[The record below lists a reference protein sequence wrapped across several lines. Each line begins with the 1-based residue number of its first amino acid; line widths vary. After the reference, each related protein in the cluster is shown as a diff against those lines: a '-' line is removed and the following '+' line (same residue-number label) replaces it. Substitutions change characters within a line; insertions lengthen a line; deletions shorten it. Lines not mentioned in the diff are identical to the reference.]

1 MNHRGGSLN
10 RGDNNRAS
18 QSPQTYNHV
27 PGNTSP
33 LRHRSRG
40 ADSNDQ
46 RVSGHQIAVGGGDLS
61 QGADQQ
67 SSLNVSQV
75 HPQNLNSNNLRMRD
89 GSNSAAIR
97 SPANEARSIPRVGDS
112 ITKQASDSRQRSPYT
127 SVPSK
132 GLTRNASEHQPI
144 GLAAPGSNFEK
155 LFQMQLDEKEGVI
168 R

>member
-1 MNHRGGSLN
+1 MPSHRRLGAIHDRDHVQRHSQNGPYAHTQANSYSRERAVDSNHVNHRGGSLN

-46 RVSGHQIAVGGGDLS
+46 RVSSHQIAVGGGDLS

-112 ITKQASDSRQRSPYT
+112 ITK
-127 SVPSK
+127 
-132 GLTRNASEHQPI
+132 
-144 GLAAPGSNFEK
+144 
-155 LFQMQLDEKEGVI
+155 
-168 R
+168 